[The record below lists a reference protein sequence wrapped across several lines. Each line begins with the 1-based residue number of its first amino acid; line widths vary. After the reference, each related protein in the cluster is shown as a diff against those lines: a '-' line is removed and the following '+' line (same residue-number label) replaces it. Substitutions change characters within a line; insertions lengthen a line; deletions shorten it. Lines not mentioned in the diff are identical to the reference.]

1 MSADND
7 SAAQLVRQGEQAR
20 KQGDFNEA
28 FNLFNQALKLY
39 WDIEDSQKEQI
50 SCIYCL
56 ADILR
61 DYGVPEKAKVF
72 YDLAKS
78 LEDFGPD
85 HLKTL
90 KARNNFADF
99 YLDSENLSTY
109 VDIEERLVA
118 DSLRVLGADDLN
130 TITYCSNLAIGYI
143 SFGRAQEA
151 VSLLE
156 QVVATSTKIQG
167 ADHKDTVFFRTNLVT
182 AYQAAERYEEAEAL
196 RKQGNIEDDSDIT
209 IADDDP
215 VRVSILNQFAAKF
228 IANKEF
234 DNAIAAYETAISEST
249 RIFGAEHKTT
259 FIIRYNH
266 AITYAAIEQ
275 IDKSIALLK
284 QLIADMKQTLEPDD
298 PIFDRMHKGIYAL
311 YEDSGGSEEAAALL
325 EQLKHS

>member
-20 KQGDFNEA
+20 EQGDFDEA
-28 FNLFNQALKLY
+28 FDLFNQALKLY

-61 DYGVPEKAKVF
+61 DYGVPKKAKVF

-85 HLKTL
+85 HIETL
-90 KARNNFADF
+90 KARNELAHF
-99 YLDSENLSTY
+99 YLDNRDLSTY

-118 DSLRVLGADDLN
+118 DSLRVLGADNLN
-130 TITYCSNLAIGYI
+130 TITYCSNHAIDY
-143 SFGRAQEA
+143 EA
-151 VSLLE
+151 V
-156 QVVATSTKIQG
+156 
-167 ADHKDTVFFRTNLVT
+167 
-182 AYQAAERYEEAEAL
+182 ERYEEAEAL
-196 RKQGNIEDDSDIT
+196 RKQGVIENDSD

-215 VRVSILNQFAAKF
+215 VRVSILVQSAEKFAA
-228 IANKEF
+228 NKDF
-234 DNAIAAYETAISEST
+234 DYAISTYEMAISEST

-259 FIIRYNH
+259 FIARYNH
-266 AITYAAIEQ
+266 AITYAQIEQ

-298 PIFDRMHKGIYAL
+298 PIFDRMYKGICTL
-311 YEDSGGSEEAAALL
+311 EAARK
-325 EQLKHS
+325 QPPC

>member
-20 KQGDFNEA
+20 EQGDFDEA
-28 FNLFNQALKLY
+28 FDLFNQALKLY

-61 DYGVPEKAKVF
+61 DYGVPKKAKVF
-72 YDLAKS
+72 YNLAKS

-85 HLKTL
+85 HIETL
-90 KARNNFADF
+90 KARNELAHF
-99 YLDSENLSTY
+99 YLDIRNLPAY

-118 DSLRVLGADDLN
+118 DSLRVLGADNLN
-130 TITYCSNLAIGYI
+130 TITYCSNLATAYMY
-143 SFGRAQEA
+143 FDRAQEA

-182 AYQAAERYEEAEAL
+182 AYEAVKRYEEAEAL
-196 RKQGNIEDDSDIT
+196 RKQGIIENDLD

-215 VRVSILNQFAAKF
+215 VRVSLLCQLAKEF
-228 IANKEF
+228 MENKEF

-275 IDKSIALLK
+275 INKSIALLK